1 MPGCGAL
8 ILRLTALWATCIAET
23 SCNLRKATNALIST
37 IRHFLTLPTWFIM
50 PVDSIMPK

>member
-1 MPGCGAL
+1 MPGCGAH